1 MKKIVPVIAILI
13 EVGGKDLTTYS
24 KYLISADLGDLCIV
38 PSTWMSENGTGVRG
52 CCKTSA
58 TSMLFSKDNLR
69 TLPNISPRIHA
80 ATTLPSLFDI
90 SFLPNSVLIL

>member
-38 PSTWMSENGTGVRG
+38 PST
-52 CCKTSA
+52 
-58 TSMLFSKDNLR
+58 
-69 TLPNISPRIHA
+69 
-80 ATTLPSLFDI
+80 
-90 SFLPNSVLIL
+90 